1 MYVVSGVVVLVL
13 IIGFALY
20 INHLKETHSS
30 EIRKQ
35 KEELNIEHTK
45 KLRDEVDKV
54 YIKMRDEK
62 NELILNEMQYFFSCN
77 EDEAEH
83 YCNILIDTAC
93 VKEFFS
99 AKTYEERQTIFNQAL
114 EYYKNLPEHLKTG
127 YDG

>member
-1 MYVVSGVVVLVL
+1 MATRDSKERTLAKEGRKNTRLARCRFIKEREMYVISGVVVLVL

-35 KEELNIEHTK
+35 KEEFTK

-62 NELILNEMQYFFSCN
+62 TNSF
-77 EDEAEH
+77 
-83 YCNILIDTAC
+83 
-93 VKEFFS
+93 
-99 AKTYEERQTIFNQAL
+99 
-114 EYYKNLPEHLKTG
+114 
-127 YDG
+127 